1 MKLAFLALGLGA
13 RRTRREKALR
23 FKRGV
28 AVTAIALTSV
38 LSVVGCAKDSGSS
51 DNSSGSDSNAQG
63 CQTVDKPAAASGGT
77 TTSESTAVVDG
88 SALKVG
94 LAFDIGG
101 RGDASFNDSAAAGLD
116 KAVADIGVKKENTKE
131 LTATDQ
137 ESEDQKLTRLRQL
150 AQEGHNPV
158 IAIGFAYSDSTA
170 KVAAEFPTTQFAV
183 VDGFTADAP
192 ANVRFLG
199 FAEQEGSFLVGVI
212 AALKSKSCTIG
223 FVGGVNVPLI
233 QKFQAGFEQGV
244 KTVAPDAEIVSKYI
258 TEAGDL
264 TGFTDPPKGQV
275 AAKGL
280 IDQGADVVYHAA
292 GASGKGV
299 FAAAKEA
306 NVEAIGVDSDQY
318 NQKTVAEY
326 KDVIISS
333 MLKRVD
339 VAVFNYISAVASNSI
354 ADLPPVFDLKVD
366 GVGYSTSGG
375 KIDADTTEWVEAYK
389 QQIIE
394 GKIKVSDTPSS

>member
-1 MKLAFLALGLGA
+1 M
-13 RRTRREKALR
+13 R

-28 AVTAIALTSV
+28 AVTAIALASA
-38 LSVVGCAKDSGSS
+38 LSVVGCTKDSGSS
-51 DNSSGSDSNAQG
+51 DTNSGSQNGDAQG
-63 CQTVDKPAAASGGT
+63 CRTVEKPAAAEGGA
-77 TTSESTAVVDG
+77 TSTDAGADVDA
-88 SALKVG
+88 SKLKVG

-116 KAVADIGVKKENTKE
+116 EAIEKMGVKKENTKE

-137 ESEDQKLTRLRQL
+137 ESEAAKQARLRQL
-150 AQEGHNPV
+150 AQEGHNPIV
-158 IAIGFAYSDSTA
+158 AIGFAYSAAAVAIA
-170 KVAAEFPTTQFAV
+170 KQYPDINFAV
-183 VDGFTADAP
+183 VDGFVEGAP
-192 ANVRFLG
+192 KNVTFLG
-199 FAEQEGSFLVGVI
+199 FAEHEGSFLVGVI
-212 AALKSKSCTIG
+212 AALKSESCTIG
-223 FVGGVNVPLI
+223 FVGGVNIPLI

-244 KTVAPDAEIVSKYI
+244 KTVAPDAKIVSKYI

-264 TGFTDPPKGQV
+264 TGFTDAPKGQV

-306 NVEAIGVDSDQY
+306 NVMAIGVDSDQY
-318 NQKTVAEY
+318 NQPTVAEY
-326 KDVIISS
+326 KDVIITS
-333 MLKRVD
+333 MLKRVN
-339 VAVFNYISAVASNSI
+339 VAVFDYIAAVATDTV

-375 KIDADTTEWVEAYK
+375 KIDAETQEWVESYK
-389 QQIIE
+389 QQIID
-394 GKIKVSDTPSS
+394 GDIKVSDTPTGN

>member
-1 MKLAFLALGLGA
+1 
-13 RRTRREKALR
+13 LR

-28 AVTAIALTSV
+28 AVAAIALTSV

-51 DNSSGSDSNAQG
+51 NSSSGSDSSAQG
-63 CQTVDKPAAASGGT
+63 CKTVDKPAAATGE
-77 TTSESTAVVDG
+77 TTSTEAGAPVDG

-116 KAVADIGVKKENTKE
+116 KAIAEIGVKKENTKE

-150 AQEGHNPV
+150 AQEGYNPV
-158 IAIGFAYSDSTA
+158 VAIGFAYSDSAA
-170 KVAAEFPTTQFAV
+170 KVAAEFPNQQFAV
-183 VDGFTADAP
+183 VDGFVENAP
-192 ANVRFLG
+192 ANLRFLG
-199 FAEQEGSFLVGVI
+199 FAENEGSFLVGVI

-233 QKFQAGFEQGV
+233 QKFQAGFVQGV
-244 KTVAPDAEIVSKYI
+244 KAVAPDAKIVSKYI

-264 TGFTDPPKGQV
+264 TGFTDPPKGEV

-299 FAAAKEA
+299 FAAAKKA
-306 NVEAIGVDSDQY
+306 NVQAIGVDSDQY

-326 KDVIISS
+326 KDIIISS

-339 VAVFNYISAVASNSI
+339 VAVFDYISANASNGLD
-354 ADLPPVFDLKVD
+354 ALPPVFDLKVD

-375 KIDADTTEWVEAYK
+375 KIDADTQEWVESYK

-394 GKIKVSDTPSS
+394 GKIKVDTEPSS

>member
-1 MKLAFLALGLGA
+1 M
-13 RRTRREKALR
+13 R

-51 DNSSGSDSNAQG
+51 NTTAGDDATG
-63 CQTVDKPAAASGGT
+63 CKTVDKPAAAT
-77 TTSESTAVVDG
+77 AETTSSGASSNVDG
-88 SALKVG
+88 SAMKVG

-101 RGDASFNDSAAAGLD
+101 RGDASFNDSAANGLD
-116 KAVADIGVKKENTKE
+116 DAIEKLGVKEENTKE
-131 LTATDQ
+131 LEATDQ
-137 ESEDQKLTRLRQL
+137 ESEDSKLTRLRQL

-158 IAIGFAYSDSTA
+158 ISVGFAYAGATVKIA
-170 KVAAEFPTTQFAV
+170 TEFPNTQFAV
-183 VDGFTADAP
+183 VDGFAENAP
-192 ANVRFLG
+192 ANVTWLG

-244 KTVAPDAEIVSKYI
+244 KAVAPDAKLVSKYI

-264 TGFTDPPKGQV
+264 TGFADPPKGEV

-280 IDQGADVVYHAA
+280 IQQGADVVYHAA

-306 NVEAIGVDSDQY
+306 NVSAIGVDSDQY

-326 KDVIISS
+326 KDVIITS

-339 VAVFNYISAVASNSI
+339 VAVFDYIAAVGSNNLAS
-354 ADLPPVFDLKVD
+354 LPKVFDLKVD

-375 KIDADTTEWVEAYK
+375 KIDDETKSWVESYK

>member
-1 MKLAFLALGLGA
+1 M
-13 RRTRREKALR
+13 R

-28 AVTAIALTSV
+28 AVAAIALTSV

-51 DNSSGSDSNAQG
+51 NNSSGGDSSSAAG
-63 CQTVDKPAAASGGT
+63 CKTVAKPAAAT
-77 TTSESTAVVDG
+77 EQTSSSQSSSKVDG

-94 LAFDIGG
+94 MAFDIGG

-116 KAVADIGVKKENTKE
+116 KAKAEIGVKNTKE
-131 LTATDQ
+131 LAATDQ
-137 ESEDQKLTRLRQL
+137 ESEDSKITRLRQL
-150 AQEGHNPV
+150 AQDGDNPV
-158 IAIGFAYSDSTA
+158 VAIGFGYTDATV
-170 KVAAEFPTTQFAV
+170 KVAAEFPNIHFAV
-183 VDGFTADAP
+183 VDGFAENAP
-192 ANVRFLG
+192 KNITWLG

-244 KTVAPDAEIVSKYI
+244 KTVAPKAKIVSKYI

-264 TGFTDPPKGQV
+264 TGFADPPKGQV

-299 FAAAKEA
+299 FAAAKDA
-306 NVEAIGVDSDQY
+306 NVLAIGVDSDQY
-318 NQKTVAEY
+318 NQKVVADY
-326 KDVIISS
+326 KDIILTS

-339 VAVFNYISAVASNSI
+339 VAVFDFISAVASNNLTS
-354 ADLPPVFDLKVD
+354 LPQVFDLKVD

-375 KIDADTTEWVEAYK
+375 KIDDKTKSWVEAYK
-389 QQIIE
+389 QQIID
-394 GKIKVSDTPSS
+394 GKIKVSTTPSS

>member
-1 MKLAFLALGLGA
+1 M
-13 RRTRREKALR
+13 R

-28 AVTAIALTSV
+28 AVAAIALTSV
-38 LSVVGCAKDSGSS
+38 LSVVGCAKDSGTS
-51 DNSSGSDSNAQG
+51 NNASGGTGGTEG
-63 CQTVDKPAAASGGT
+63 CKTVDKPPAAEGAASSSDAGA
-77 TTSESTAVVDG
+77 EVDA
-88 SALKVG
+88 SSLKVG

-116 KAVADIGVKKENTKE
+116 QAIEQMGVKKENTKE

-137 ESEDQKLTRLRQL
+137 ESESAKQSRLRQL
-150 AQEGHNPV
+150 AQEGRNPIV
-158 IAIGFAYSDSTA
+158 AVGFAYSA
-170 KVAAEFPTTQFAV
+170 AAAEVAKQYPNIQFAV
-183 VDGFTADAP
+183 VDGFVEGAP
-192 ANVRFLG
+192 KNVTFLG
-199 FAEQEGSFLVGVI
+199 FAEHEGSFLVGVI
-212 AALKSKSCTIG
+212 AALKSESCTIG
-223 FVGGVNVPLI
+223 FVGGVNIPLI

-244 KTVAPDAEIVSKYI
+244 KAVAPEAKIVSNYI

-264 TGFTDPPKGQV
+264 TGFTDAPKGEV
-275 AAKGL
+275 LAKGL

-299 FAAAKEA
+299 FAAAKA
-306 NVEAIGVDSDQY
+306 ADVMAIGVDSDQY

-339 VAVFNYISAVASNSI
+339 VAVYNYIAAVASN
-354 ADLPPVFDLKVD
+354 DLASLPEVFDLKVD

-375 KIDADTTEWVEAYK
+375 KIDAETEEWVEAYK
-389 QQIIE
+389 QQIIDGE
-394 GKIKVSDTPSS
+394 ITVSDTPSGS

>member
-1 MKLAFLALGLGA
+1 
-13 RRTRREKALR
+13 LR

-28 AVTAIALTSV
+28 AVAAIALTSV
-38 LSVVGCAKDSGSS
+38 LSVVGCAKDSGGSN
-51 DNSSGSDSNAQG
+51 DASGGTGSTEG
-63 CQTVDKPAAASGGT
+63 CKTVDKPPAAEGEA
-77 TTSESTAVVDG
+77 TSEDAGAEVDG
-88 SALKVG
+88 SKLKVG

-116 KAVADIGVKKENTKE
+116 EAIDKMGVKKENTKE

-137 ESEDQKLTRLRQL
+137 ESEDAKQARLRQL
-150 AQEGHNPV
+150 AQEGRNPIV
-158 IAIGFAYSDSTA
+158 AVGFAYSTA
-170 KVAAEFPTTQFAV
+170 AAAIAKQYPNIQFAV
-183 VDGFTADAP
+183 VDGFVEGAP
-192 ANVRFLG
+192 KNLTFLG
-199 FAEQEGSFLVGVI
+199 FAEHEGSFLVGVI
-212 AALKSKSCTIG
+212 AALKSKKCTIG
-223 FVGGVNVPLI
+223 FVGGVNIPLI

-244 KTVAPDAEIVSKYI
+244 KAVAPDAKIESTYI

-280 IDQGADVVYHAA
+280 IDKGADVVYHAA

-306 NVEAIGVDSDQY
+306 NVMAIGVDSDQY

-339 VAVFNYISAVASNSI
+339 VAVYDYIAAVAQN
-354 ADLPPVFDLKVD
+354 DLASLPKVFDLKVD
-366 GVGYSTSGG
+366 GVGYATSGG
-375 KIDADTTEWVEAYK
+375 KIDDETKSWVESYK
-389 QQIIE
+389 QQIID
-394 GKIKVSDTPSS
+394 GKIKVNEAPS

>member
-1 MKLAFLALGLGA
+1 M
-13 RRTRREKALR
+13 R

-28 AVTAIALTSV
+28 AVAAIFLTSV

-51 DNSSGSDSNAQG
+51 NNASGGSGGTEG
-63 CQTVDKPAAASGGT
+63 CKTVDKPAAAEGGASSSDAGAT
-77 TTSESTAVVDG
+77 VDG
-88 SALKVG
+88 SNLKVG

-116 KAVADIGVKKENTKE
+116 EAIDKMGVKKENTKE

-137 ESEDQKLTRLRQL
+137 ESEDAKQGRLRQL
-150 AQEGHNPV
+150 AQEGRNPIV
-158 IAIGFAYSDSTA
+158 SVGFAYSNAAAAVA
-170 KVAAEFPTTQFAV
+170 KQYPKIQFAV
-183 VDGFTADAP
+183 VDGFVEGAP
-192 ANVRFLG
+192 KNVTFLG

-212 AALKSKSCTIG
+212 AALKSKKCTIG
-223 FVGGVNVPLI
+223 FVGGVNIPLI

-244 KTVAPDAEIVSKYI
+244 KTVAPDAKIVSTYI

-326 KDVIISS
+326 KDIIISS

-339 VAVFNYISAVASNSI
+339 VAVYDYIAAVASDDLKS
-354 ADLPPVFDLKVD
+354 LPPVFDLKVD

-375 KIDADTTEWVEAYK
+375 KIDSDTQSWVESYK
-389 QQIIE
+389 QQIID
-394 GKIKVSDTPSS
+394 GKIKVNDKPSG

>member
-1 MKLAFLALGLGA
+1 
-13 RRTRREKALR
+13 LR

-28 AVTAIALTSV
+28 AVAAIALTSV

-51 DNSSGSDSNAQG
+51 SNSSSGDTATG
-63 CQTVDKPAAASGGT
+63 CKTVDKPAAASGE
-77 TTSESTAVVDG
+77 TTSTESGTKVDG
-88 SALKVG
+88 SALHVG
-94 LAFDIGG
+94 VAFDIGG

-131 LTATDQ
+131 LAATDQ
-137 ESEDQKLTRLRQL
+137 ESEDSKITRLRQL
-150 AQEGHNPV
+150 AQEGRNPV
-158 IAIGFAYSDSTA
+158 VAIGFGYTEATV

-183 VDGFTADAP
+183 VDGFSADAP
-192 ANVRFLG
+192 KNITWLG

-244 KTVAPDAEIVSKYI
+244 KTVAPDAKIVSKYI

-264 TGFTDPPKGQV
+264 TGFADPQKGQV
-275 AAKGL
+275 VAKGL

-299 FAAAKEA
+299 FAAAKDA
-306 NVEAIGVDSDQY
+306 GVMAIGVDSDQY
-318 NQKTVAEY
+318 NQTTVAEY
-326 KDVIISS
+326 KDVIITS

-339 VAVFNYISAVASNSI
+339 VAVFDYISAVASNNLAS
-354 ADLPPVFDLKVD
+354 LPKVFDLKVD

-375 KIDADTTEWVEAYK
+375 KIDDETKSWVEAYK

-394 GKIKVSDTPSS
+394 GKIKVKDTP

>member
-1 MKLAFLALGLGA
+1 M
-13 RRTRREKALR
+13 R

-28 AVTAIALTSV
+28 AVAAIALTSV

-51 DNSSGSDSNAQG
+51 NSSSGNTGDTTG
-63 CQTVDKPAAASGGT
+63 CKTVDKPAAASGE
-77 TTSESTAVVDG
+77 TTSSEGGAEVDG

-94 LAFDIGG
+94 VAYDIGG

-116 KAVADIGVKKENTKE
+116 KAIADIGVKKENTKE
-131 LTATDQ
+131 LAASDA
-137 ESEDQKLTRLRQL
+137 ESEDSKLTRLRQL
-150 AQEGHNPV
+150 AQEGHNPIV
-158 IAIGFAYSDSTA
+158 SVGFAYSA
-170 KVAAEFPTTQFAV
+170 AAAQVAQEFPNVQFAV
-183 VDGFTADAP
+183 VDGFVDGAP
-192 ANVRFLG
+192 KNVTFLG

-212 AALKSKSCTIG
+212 AALKSKDCTIG
-223 FVGGVNVPLI
+223 FVGGVNIPLI
-233 QKFQAGFEQGV
+233 QKFEAGFEQGV
-244 KTVAPDAEIVSKYI
+244 TTVAPDAKIVSKYI

-264 TGFTDPPKGQV
+264 TGFADPPKGQV

-306 NVEAIGVDSDQY
+306 DVMAIGVDSDQY

-326 KDVIISS
+326 KDVIITS

-339 VAVFNYISAVASNSI
+339 VAVFDFISAVATNNL
-354 ADLPPVFDLKVD
+354 AGLPPVFDLKVD

-375 KIDADTTEWVEAYK
+375 KIDDETKSWVEAYK
-389 QQIIE
+389 QQIID
-394 GKIKVSDTPSS
+394 GDIKVETTPSS

>member
-1 MKLAFLALGLGA
+1 M
-13 RRTRREKALR
+13 R

-38 LSVVGCAKDSGSS
+38 LSVVGCAKDSASS
-51 DNSSGSDSNAQG
+51 NNQSGNQNGAAAG
-63 CQTVDKPAAASGGT
+63 CQTVDKPAVAEGQAST
-77 TTSESTAVVDG
+77 SKSESKVDG
-88 SALKVG
+88 SQLKVG

-116 KAVADIGVKKENTKE
+116 EAIAQLGVKKENTKE

-137 ESEDQKLTRLRQL
+137 EAEDAKQSRLRQL
-150 AQEGHNPV
+150 AREGHNPIV
-158 IAIGFAYSDSTA
+158 AVGFAYSEAAVAVA
-170 KVAAEFPTTQFAV
+170 KQYPNVKFAV
-183 VDGFTADAP
+183 VDGFAEGAP
-192 ANVRFLG
+192 ENVTFLG
-199 FAEQEGSFLVGVI
+199 FAEHEGSFLVGVI
-212 AALKSKSCTIG
+212 AALKSESCTIG

-244 KTVAPDAEIVSKYI
+244 KAVAPDAEVISRYI

-264 TGFTDPPKGQV
+264 TGFTDAPKGQV
-275 AAKGL
+275 TAKGL
-280 IDQGADVVYHAA
+280 IDEGADVVYHAA

-299 FAAAKEA
+299 FAAAAEA
-306 NVEAIGVDSDQY
+306 DVMAIGVDSDQY
-318 NQKTVAEY
+318 NQPTVAEY

-339 VAVFNYISAVASNSI
+339 VAVFDYIAAVAANDLAS
-354 ADLPPVFDLKVD
+354 LPPVFDLKVD

-375 KIDADTTEWVEAYK
+375 KIDAETQEWVEAYK
-389 QQIIE
+389 QQIIDGE
-394 GKIKVSDTPSS
+394 ITVADTPTGS

>member
-1 MKLAFLALGLGA
+1 M
-13 RRTRREKALR
+13 R

-51 DNSSGSDSNAQG
+51 DSPSGSDNSAAG
-63 CQTVDKPAAASGGT
+63 CKTVDRPAAATGGE
-77 TTSESTAVVDG
+77 TTSDAATDVDG

-116 KAVADIGVKKENTKE
+116 KAISDLGVKKENTKE

-137 ESEDQKLTRLRQL
+137 ESEDSKQTRLRQL
-150 AQEGHNPV
+150 ASEGSNPV
-158 IAIGFAYSDSTA
+158 VSVGFAYSEATA
-170 KVAAEFPTTQFAV
+170 AIAPQFPNTQFAV
-183 VDGFTADAP
+183 VDGFVPDAP
-192 ANVRFLG
+192 PNITFLG

-244 KTVAPDAEIVSKYI
+244 KTVAPDAKVVSKYI

-264 TGFTDPPKGQV
+264 TGFTDAPKGQV

-306 NVEAIGVDSDQY
+306 NVQAIGVDSDQY

-326 KDVIISS
+326 KDVIITS

-339 VAVFNYISAVASNSI
+339 VAVFDYIAAVGSNDV
-354 ADLPPVFDLKVD
+354 ANLPKVFDLKVD

-375 KIDADTTEWVEAYK
+375 KIDDDTKSWVEAYK